1 MSAVSA
7 FELQPDHAEARQLEP
22 GTRVIGTTISTA
34 DVAPRDRREW
44 MNEVLRREYTRAE
57 VTPPA
62 DGNLFNEMTLYPWD
76 AMRLDV
82 IRSNAI
88 SINRYA
94 YEPHHASQDTYL
106 AVVLLSGNYLL
117 EQNGREVFL
126 QPGDMTI
133 YDSTL
138 PHRIH
143 CSREFSK
150 LLVSIPRSML
160 RSRLAG
166 VEHCTA
172 VRIPGDQGIGAI
184 TASLVH
190 NTARQAPTLNQTIFT
205 ALAENSLDL
214 LTLSLASIRP
224 QNYTLSRSRSLSLA
238 RVKDFVERHL
248 QDPTL
253 DTPQV
258 AAGTGLSAR
267 YINDLFKDEDTSLM
281 RHVWQRRLEHCRQ
294 DMLNPLLN
302 GHRISEIALR
312 WGFNDLSHFSRA
324 FRQRFGCAPRE
335 CSLVSKFDESGRYI
349 TKANY

>member
-1 MSAVSA
+1 MTNAQPASE
-7 FELQPDHAEARQLEP
+7 FQPDNIKSARQSQAV
-22 GTRVIGTTISTA
+22 GVIGTTISTA

-44 MNEVLRREYTRAE
+44 MHHVLRSEYTRAE

-62 DGNLFNEMTLYPWD
+62 DGNLFNEMTFYPWD
-76 AMRLDV
+76 ALRLDV

-88 SINRYA
+88 TINRYA
-94 YEPHHASQDTYL
+94 HEPHHISQDTYL

-133 YDSTL
+133 YDTTQ

-150 LLVSIPRSML
+150 LLVSIPRNML

-172 VRIPGDQGIGAI
+172 VRIPGDQGIGAV
-184 TASLVH
+184 TANLIHS
-190 NTARQAPTLNQTIFT
+190 TARQAATLKQSEFT

-214 LTLSLASIRP
+214 LTLSLASVRP

-248 QDPTL
+248 QDPAL
-253 DTPQV
+253 DTLQV
-258 AAGTGLSAR
+258 AIGTGLSGR
-267 YINDLFKDEDTSLM
+267 YINDLFRDEDTSLM

-294 DMLNPLLN
+294 DMLSPLHN

-324 FRQRFGCAPRE
+324 FRQRFGMTPRE
-335 CSLVSKFDESGRYI
+335 LKYQ
-349 TKANY
+349 

>member
-1 MSAVSA
+1 MNLPKEGVIVINAQPAS
-7 FELQPDHAEARQLEP
+7 ELQAAKLKSAA
-22 GTRVIGTTISTA
+22 TVIGTTISTA
-34 DVAPRDRREW
+34 DIAPQDRREW
-44 MNEVLRREYTRAE
+44 MHHVLRSEYTRAE

-62 DGNLFNEMTLYPWD
+62 DGSLFNEMTFYPWD
-76 AMRLDV
+76 ALRLDV

-88 SINRYA
+88 TINRYA
-94 YEPHHASQDTYL
+94 HEPHHASQDTYL
-106 AVVLLSGNYLL
+106 AVALLSGNYLL

-133 YDSTL
+133 YDTTQ

-172 VRIPGDQGIGAI
+172 VRIPGDQGIGAV
-184 TASLVH
+184 TANLIHS
-190 NTARQAPTLNQTIFT
+190 TARQAATLKQSEFT

-214 LTLSLASIRP
+214 LTLSLASVRP

-248 QDPTL
+248 QDADL
-253 DTPQV
+253 DTLQV
-258 AAGTGLSAR
+258 AIGTGLSAR
-267 YINDLFKDEDTSLM
+267 YINDLFRDENTSLM
-281 RHVWQRRLEHCRQ
+281 RFVWQRRLEHCRQ
-294 DMLNPLLN
+294 DMLSPLHN
-302 GHRISEIALR
+302 GHRISEIALH
-312 WGFNDLSHFSRA
+312 WGFNDFSHFSRA
-324 FRQRFGCAPRE
+324 FKQRFGCAPRD
-335 CSLVSKFDESGRYI
+335 FRQ
-349 TKANY
+349 